1 MRRRRLEDVPH
12 PGMVL
17 NDFFMWPWQISQ
29 NQLARHIGV
38 PPRRINEIV
47 LGKRSITVDTAL
59 RLGAAFLTGPRFWM
73 KLQMEWD
80 LAVALR
86 KGEPEVHGVLGT
98 EEQLY
103 GM

>member
-1 MRRRRLEDVPH
+1 
-12 PGMVL
+12 
-17 NDFFMWPWQISQ
+17 
-29 NQLARHIGV
+29 
-38 PPRRINEIV
+38 
-47 LGKRSITVDTAL
+47 
-59 RLGAAFLTGPRFWM
+59 M